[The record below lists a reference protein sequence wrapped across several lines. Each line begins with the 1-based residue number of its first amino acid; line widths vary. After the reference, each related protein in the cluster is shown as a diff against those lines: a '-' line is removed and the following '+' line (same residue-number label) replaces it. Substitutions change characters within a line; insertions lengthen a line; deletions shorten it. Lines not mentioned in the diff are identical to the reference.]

1 MLATSDGA
9 KLLCC
14 SGFRRPPRA
23 SCSSPRNATAA
34 RHLRCPLAS
43 SGRKKRKRRALRKRG
58 RALRRRL
65 SRSPRDTFAFM
76 KAPARCTAS
85 NFLSVFPL
93 PIGHHPA
100 LAFLRQGVQT
110 TLSAVCAP
118 LFFERAPTPKGCCV
132 TGIFHRPLF
141 STTGFLNSA
150 ATAASCA
157 LFANNWIRVLGD
169 PHFSVRLRKHR

>member
-23 SCSSPRNATAA
+23 SCSSPRNATAV

-100 LAFLRQGVQT
+100 LACLRQGVQT
-110 TLSAVCAP
+110 TLSAVCAS

-132 TGIFHRPLF
+132 TGIFHRPAFLHNWF
-141 STTGFLNSA
+141 SQQCCNS
-150 ATAASCA
+150 
-157 LFANNWIRVLGD
+157 G
-169 PHFSVRLRKHR
+169 